1 VVDMSRARGEISAAW
16 LTLKSSEGLQSYHS
30 FPFSLCTPTLELE
43 VLFLIVSF
51 MSVSSD
57 T

>member
-1 VVDMSRARGEISAAW
+1 MVDMSRARGEISAAW